1 MKIQEYQELKND
13 EIEALRYAIS
23 TIAEIIHMQMP
34 LRYQDRWLE
43 SIIDSGIWKPDPD
56 IIEGMKEEE

>member
-1 MKIQEYQELKND
+1 MKKDE
-13 EIEALRYAIS
+13 EIEALRFAIG

-34 LRYQDRWLE
+34 LRYQDAWLK
-43 SIIDSGIWKPDPD
+43 SIVDTGIWKPDPD